1 LIYFS
6 CLVIRE
12 SNLDNSNKGGFM
24 FKKAEKKKVYLKLGI
39 QGPSGGGKTYGA
51 LSMATGFGGKIAL
64 IDTERGS
71 SSLYADKFSFDMAH
85 MEPPFTTEAYL
96 DALNGA
102 VAAKYEWLIIDSIS
116 HAWAGQGGLLEQK
129 EAIDARGRGN
139 SYTNWATITK
149 KQNQFIEALMQAP
162 INIICCFRS
171 KTEYIMQDQ
180 NGKQVPKKVGLA
192 AVQRDGFEYELDVL
206 FELALDNSYEAEKDR
221 TGLFKG
227 RVGGKLTEK
236 TGQVLKD
243 WLHNSSNNQIPDK
256 AKPLPFDAKD
266 MTTIDNVGPVPLAK
280 KPNDT
285 RSQLVAD
292 FLKK

>member
-1 LIYFS
+1 MAGNY
-6 CLVIRE
+6 
-12 SNLDNSNKGGFM
+12 SNKGGFM

-39 QGPSGGGKTYGA
+39 QGPPGGGKTYGA
-51 LSMATGFGGKIAL
+51 LSMATGFGGNIAL

-102 VAAKYEWLIIDSIS
+102 VANKYDWLIIDSIS

-243 WLHNSSNNQIPDK
+243 WLHNSSNNPIPDK
-256 AKPLPFDAKD
+256 VKPLPFDAKD
-266 MTTIDNVGPVPLAK
+266 MTTIDNVGPVPLVK
-280 KPNDT
+280 KTTDNH
-285 RSQLVAD
+285 SQLVAD